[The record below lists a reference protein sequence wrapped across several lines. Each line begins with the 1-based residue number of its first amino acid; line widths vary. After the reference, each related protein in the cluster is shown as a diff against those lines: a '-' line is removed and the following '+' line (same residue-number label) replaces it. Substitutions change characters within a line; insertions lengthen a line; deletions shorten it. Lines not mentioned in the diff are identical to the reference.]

1 MEDIS
6 KFYQDFMAQA
16 QEDAELNETT
26 LEDALT
32 ENIIEYIK
40 ESNETNSPEILCI
53 HPLDEAVNKRD
64 NFRINAFDYSD
75 MSGELDLFISLF
87 N

>member
-53 HPLDEAVNKRD
+53 HPLDEAVKKRWWQI
-64 NFRINAFDYSD
+64 RINIRV
-75 MSGELDLFISLF
+75 ISTF
-87 N
+87 SY